1 MGDFNDIMCMEE
13 KRGGADQRAWL
24 INGFNEAVSDALLHD
39 LPLHGYPFTW
49 ERAKVN
55 EEWTRKFPH
64 AMMQSSKIWWLPAQI
79 TPPSSS
85 SQKC

>member
-49 ERAKVN
+49 ERAN
-55 EEWTRKFPH
+55 
-64 AMMQSSKIWWLPAQI
+64 
-79 TPPSSS
+79 
-85 SQKC
+85 